1 MPRFTSRTL
10 VALAFTL
17 VVWASAFAGI
27 RAGLRGYSP
36 ANLAIVRFLVASLV
50 LAIHVGVAHFRRR
63 ELRDIPGLVLTD
75 VVEITFYTLALN
87 YGETRVTAGAA
98 SLLITSTPIWT
109 ALAARF
115 WLHEKL
121 TAVGWCGVLVSF
133 AGVALIAS
141 GEGEGI
147 RLSPQ
152 ALIILAAA
160 VSSALYMIMQKHYL
174 GRYSALEF
182 TAYSIWFGTALMLPF
197 GHDLM
202 HTLRAA
208 PASST
213 LAVIYLGIFP
223 GALAYVAWAY
233 VLSHGAAGRTAT
245 LLYVIPIVAIGIAW
259 IWLGEVPKLVSLAR
273 GAIALGREVVAIDNS
288 SDMIAAARKRGLD
301 AKIMDARALTF
312 ESEVDAVF
320 SNAVLHWIKDDP
332 DAPVAGAFRA
342 LRTGG
347 RFVGEMGGHACVGAI
362 TVALVATLERRGI
375 REAPS
380 WIPWYFPTVDDY
392 EKPLPGP

>member
-1 MPRFTSRTL
+1 MPRFTSRTFF
-10 VALAFTL
+10 ALAFAL

-27 RAGLRGYSP
+27 RAGLRAYSP
-36 ANLAIVRFLVASLV
+36 ANLAILRFLVASLV
-50 LAIHVGVAHFRRR
+50 LAIYAAIAHFRRP
-63 ELRDIPGLVLTD
+63 EWRDLPGLALTGAIG
-75 VVEITFYTLALN
+75 ITFYNLALN
-87 YGETRVTAGAA
+87 YGETHVTAGAA
-98 SLLITSTPIWT
+98 SLLIASTPIWT

-121 TAVGWCGVLVSF
+121 TAIGWCGVFVSF
-133 AGVALIAS
+133 AGVALISS

-147 RLSPQ
+147 RISPQ

-160 VSSALYMIMQKHYL
+160 VTSAIYMILQKHYL

-197 GHDLM
+197 GSGLV

-208 PASST
+208 PVSMT

-259 IWLGEVPKLVSLAR
+259 LWLGEVPRLISLIG
-273 GAIALGREVVAIDNS
+273 GAVALGGVVIVNTVGKRKLDKAPAA
-288 SDMIAAARKRGLD
+288 IAAAL
-301 AKIMDARALTF
+301 LV
-312 ESEVDAVF
+312 SEV
-320 SNAVLHWIKDDP
+320 
-332 DAPVAGAFRA
+332 
-342 LRTGG
+342 
-347 RFVGEMGGHACVGAI
+347 
-362 TVALVATLERRGI
+362 
-375 REAPS
+375 
-380 WIPWYFPTVDDY
+380 
-392 EKPLPGP
+392 

>member
-10 VALAFTL
+10 VSLACTL

-50 LAIHVGVAHFRRR
+50 LAIYAGIAHFRRPAF
-63 ELRDIPGLVLTD
+63 RDLPGLVLTGAIG
-75 VVEITFYTLALN
+75 ITFYNLALN

-98 SLLITSTPIWT
+98 SLLIASTPIWT

-121 TAVGWCGVLVSF
+121 TGVGWGGVFVSF

-160 VSSALYMIMQKHYL
+160 ITSAAYMILQKHSL

-197 GHDLM
+197 GSGLAHSLRTAPVAA
-202 HTLRAA
+202 TL
-208 PASST
+208 SI
-213 LAVIYLGIFP
+213 VYLGIFP

-233 VLSHGAAGRTAT
+233 VLSHGAAGRTST
-245 LLYVIPIVAIGIAW
+245 LLYVIPVLAIGI
-259 IWLGEVPKLVSLAR
+259 G
-273 GAIALGREVVAIDNS
+273 
-288 SDMIAAARKRGLD
+288 
-301 AKIMDARALTF
+301 
-312 ESEVDAVF
+312 
-320 SNAVLHWIKDDP
+320 
-332 DAPVAGAFRA
+332 
-342 LRTGG
+342 
-347 RFVGEMGGHACVGAI
+347 
-362 TVALVATLERRGI
+362 
-375 REAPS
+375 
-380 WIPWYFPTVDDY
+380 
-392 EKPLPGP
+392 